1 MGFHKPPK
9 KYGAALGRAKF
20 KLNAGWLVLLA
31 VCIIIISGLTIWNA
45 LHLQSAINRRTEAY
59 VSDVSDQLCTDIDY
73 RLSKVTKDLEMLGDS
88 VGQPGLSDNEEL
100 LKSFLSRKAE
110 ILGFTSLIVLNSQGD
125 VYDSITDPGM
135 AFRNSV
141 NFSSE
146 ILLRITS
153 FIEAHPFCN

>member
-1 MGFHKPPK
+1 MNLKEKLAWDFTNPEEIWSGPWKSK
-9 KYGAALGRAKF
+9 IQTKRRMAGA
-20 KLNAGWLVLLA
+20 LA

-100 LKSFLSRKAE
+100 LKSF
-110 ILGFTSLIVLNSQGD
+110 
-125 VYDSITDPGM
+125 
-135 AFRNSV
+135 
-141 NFSSE
+141 
-146 ILLRITS
+146 
-153 FIEAHPFCN
+153 